1 MPTKPKQSPFQ
12 LALAA
17 RKKEIAAE
25 SLTGAARKLFRD
37 ASLSNEDLTA
47 YSAQPTAVKKPI
59 TSNQPRSGF
68 KY

>member
-1 MPTKPKQSPFQ
+1 MPAKLKQSPFQ

-25 SLTGAARKLFRD
+25 SLTGAARQLFRD
-37 ASLSNEDLTA
+37 ASLSNEDLKA
-47 YSAQPTAVKKPI
+47 YGTQRTEIKKAI